1 MNLELPNVKVMIV
14 DDHRLIRDGLSSLLE
29 NVEGIKVVGEASN
42 GDELLTKLTGGLRP
56 DVILMDVRMP
66 DKNGIELTRM
76 VTKNYPGVR
85 VIGLTMFESEQY
97 ITGMLQAGAM
107 GYLLKNTGK
116 LEIVQAIRTVAEN
129 RTYFSENVIS
139 VVLSKYMQQ
148 GGSHSHS
155 GEDGHIGSHIPDPS
169 NVHLTRREKE
179 ILKLIVNELT
189 NHEIADKLFISPRTV
204 ETHRRNLIQKLGVKN
219 TIGLIKFALNSG
231 LID

>member
-1 MNLELPNVKVMIV
+1 MSSLPVKVMIV

-29 NVEGIKVVGEASN
+29 NVDGIVVVGEASN
-42 GDELLTKLTGGLRP
+42 GEELLTKLQQGSHP

-66 DKNGIELTRM
+66 DKNGIELTRI
-76 VTKNYPGVR
+76 VTKTYPSIK

-139 VVLSKYMQQ
+139 VVLSKYLHQ
-148 GGSHSHS
+148 GQGNDDSGSGS
-155 GEDGHIGSHIPDPS
+155 GPHAPDPS
-169 NVHLTRREKE
+169 SVHLTRREKE